1 MRVER
6 RCGFVRGWNPAPTS
20 SLTTARVG
28 SGFHA
33 RPPQKRFVNLIP
45 LIFLFFLALF
55 VWYPLCMLIG
65 GTLLGPNELGSRL
78 GGVLGD
84 TGKLASWPILPA
96 RPTLANIVRLLLDT
110 PAFFKVFWNSC
121 IQVFPAVL
129 GQILVGAPAA
139 WALAQYRFRALRG
152 LMWLYTVLMILPFQ
166 VTMASSYIVLNRLSL
181 VDTHFA
187 VILPAVFSA
196 FPVFIMIKFFGKI
209 PRSLL
214 EAARIDGAGE
224 LGLFMRVGL
233 PLGAPGVL
241 SAALL
246 GFMECWNAV
255 EQPLTFLK
263 TPTLFPLSIFLPK
276 SSIENAGVS
285 FVCALVALLP
295 AALLFLYGQKWLEQG
310 IIASGLKE

>member
-1 MRVER
+1 MV
-6 RCGFVRGWNPAPTS
+6 
-20 SLTTARVG
+20 
-28 SGFHA
+28 
-33 RPPQKRFVNLIP
+33 
-45 LIFLFFLALF
+45 
-55 VWYPLCMLIG
+55 
-65 GTLLGPNELGSRL
+65 
-78 GGVLGD
+78 
-84 TGKLASWPILPA
+84 
-96 RPTLANIVRLLLDT
+96 
-110 PAFFKVFWNSC
+110 
-121 IQVFPAVL
+121 
-129 GQILVGAPAA
+129 
-139 WALAQYRFRALRG
+139 
-152 LMWLYTVLMILPFQ
+152 LPFQ

-181 VDTHFA
+181 VDTHLA

-209 PRSLL
+209 PHSLL

-224 LGLFMRVGL
+224 FGLFIRIGL

-255 EQPLTFLK
+255 EQPITFLK
-263 TPTLFPLSIFLPK
+263 TPTLFPLSIFLPQAD
-276 SSIENAGVS
+276 IENAGVS

>member
-1 MRVER
+1 
-6 RCGFVRGWNPAPTS
+6 
-20 SLTTARVG
+20 
-28 SGFHA
+28 
-33 RPPQKRFVNLIP
+33 
-45 LIFLFFLALF
+45 
-55 VWYPLCMLIG
+55 MLVG
-65 GTLLGPNELGSRL
+65 GTLLGPSELASRL

-84 TGKLASWPILPA
+84 TGNLAAWPLLPA

-110 PAFFKVFWNSC
+110 PAFFQVFWNSC
-121 IQVFPAVL
+121 VQVFPAVL

-139 WALAQYRFRALRG
+139 WALAQYRFRGRKG
-152 LMWLYTVLMILPFQ
+152 LTWLYTVLMVLPFQ
-166 VTMASSYIVLNRLSL
+166 VTMASSYIVLNRFSL

-209 PRSLL
+209 PPAVL

-224 LGLFMRVGL
+224 LGLFLRVGL

-255 EQPLTFLK
+255 EQPITFLK
-263 TPTLFPLSIFLPK
+263 TPTLFPLSIFLPATD
-276 SSIENAGVS
+276 IENAGVS